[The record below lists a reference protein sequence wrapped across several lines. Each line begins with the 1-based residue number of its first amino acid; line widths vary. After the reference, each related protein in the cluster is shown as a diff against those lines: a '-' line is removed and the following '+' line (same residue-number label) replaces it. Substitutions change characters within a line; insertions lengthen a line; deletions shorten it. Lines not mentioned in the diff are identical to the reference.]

1 MIKCIF
7 YNKDRNKCFSYLKNY
22 IFLWRKE
29 QSAIKN
35 EEWVTQKVNNHDD
48 TNTTILTTLFSL
60 DDSSFHSVSSTLFKY
75 SNGFVKT
82 FIVVRIRKRVR
93 FIALP
98 LINKNKWSH
107 IQYWYILS
115 IKVWGNQIILSF
127 WFFEFLA
134 GNISMK
140 LQK

>member
-1 MIKCIF
+1 ML
-7 YNKDRNKCFSYLKNY
+7 YLSKNY

-35 EEWVTQKVNNHDD
+35 EEWDTQKVNNHDD

-60 DDSSFHSVSSTLFKY
+60 DDSSFHSVSSTFYKY

-82 FIVVRIRKRVR
+82 FIVVKIRKRVR

-98 LINKNKWSH
+98 LIKDKWSH
-107 IQYWYILS
+107 IEYWIILS
-115 IKVWGNQIILSF
+115 IKVRGNQIILALMLLFRIPSRKYF
-127 WFFEFLA
+127 CEVTKIID
-134 GNISMK
+134 N
-140 LQK
+140 